1 MTNLM
6 FLSDYMQEFSEDY
19 ILIGGNAC
27 ALHFESLGA
36 NFRATV
42 DLDVVLIVEGE
53 SEGFFKHLNDYLL
66 QHNYVGKSYKGSNQ
80 GGSAY
85 RFTLPEED
93 RTSGCPVQIELFS
106 RKPDYYDVSKC
117 RPGKEHIVPIETAD
131 GISNFSAILLDDSVY
146 DFIKSSRI
154 NLKGVSTVTLECL
167 LGLKSVAW
175 HSNQDL
181 FDNGKIKQYE
191 TVLKHPADMINIVSV
206 IDPTESIYPEI
217 IFDSLQVSY
226 SKFLSGELTQH
237 IPIERELMNTAADF
251 INNYVKKQ
259 IF

>member
-1 MTNLM
+1 MTDLD
-6 FLSDYMQEFSEDY
+6 FLSDYMREFSEDY

-36 NFRATV
+36 NFRATL
-42 DLDVVLIVEGE
+42 DLDVVLIIEGE
-53 SEGFFKHLNDYLL
+53 SDDFFKHLNNYLL
-66 QHNYVGKSYKGSNQ
+66 EHDYVGKSYKGSNQ

-85 RFTLPEED
+85 RFTLPENK
-93 RTSGCPVQIELFS
+93 RSSGCPVQIELFS

-146 DFIKSSRI
+146 DFIKNSKI
-154 NLKGVSTVTLECL
+154 ELKGISTVTLECL

-181 FDNGKIKQYE
+181 YDNNKIKSYE
-191 TVLKHPADMINIVSV
+191 TVLKHPADMINIVSI
-206 IDPTESIYPEI
+206 IDAEECTYPQV
-217 IFDSLQVSY
+217 IFDSLQVS
-226 SKFLSGELTQH
+226 SGKFLSGELTRH
-237 IPIERELMNTAADF
+237 MPVDIDAMNTAAAF
-251 INNYVKKQ
+251 INNYVK
-259 IF
+259 